1 MTHNEPTAIH
11 RQPFTPKAVRVLSV
25 AVVAMATACGG
36 GGEPAPAF
44 TGSQPVVTVPRPP
57 PPAPQVFSGPVGL
70 TQLSDFPTLGF
81 AYRYTTNSDGSQ
93 PQGPSTPDPTE
104 VIAFSYAAA
113 DRSYEIKIP
122 GFERGRLTLQTANA
136 YGGSHSLSTSPSP
149 TLEVVLLR
157 PGAANPELPPLNYTS
172 FGWWEDPIY
181 TPIPAVVRSNNT
193 GDFAYGVPTDPGD
206 VPVTG
211 SRTYTAVV
219 DGRTSASLGVW
230 YVFGTANLTFD
241 FSKGGLTGNLSLGV
255 NPGGPG
261 HQTFGNFQFAAT
273 SYAVG
278 ATHFSGKFSMPGGV
292 EDGFFEGQ
300 FTGPQA
306 SELMVRWLLPQ
317 SGPQVGATGSLFGV
331 LVGKRQN
338 D

>member
-1 MTHNEPTAIH
+1 MRSIDPPTNH
-11 RQPFTPKAVRVLSV
+11 LRRFTTTAVRSLSTAV
-25 AVVAMATACGG
+25 AVMATACGG
-36 GGEPAPAF
+36 GDEPTPAV
-44 TGSQPVVTVPRPP
+44 TRSRPVVTVPPP
-57 PPAPQVFSGPVGL
+57 VLSGPVGL

-81 AYRYTTNSDGSQ
+81 AYRYTTNADGSQ
-93 PQGPSTPDPTE
+93 ARGPSTPDPTE
-104 VIAFSYAAA
+104 VISISYAAA
-113 DRSYEIKIP
+113 DRSYEINIP
-122 GFERGRLTLQTANA
+122 GFERGRLTLQHANA
-136 YGGSHSLSTSPSP
+136 YGGWHSLSTSPSP
-149 TLEVVLLR
+149 TLGVELYR
-157 PGAANPELPPLNYTS
+157 PGAANPELQLDYTS

-181 TPIPAVVRSNNT
+181 TPIPAIPRSNNT
-193 GDFAYGVPTDPGD
+193 GYFAYGVPTDVGD

-211 SRTYTAVV
+211 SRKYSAVAS
-219 DGRTSASLGVW
+219 GATSASLGVW

-241 FSKGGLTGNLSLGV
+241 FSKGGLAGNLSLGV

-261 HQTFGNFQFAAT
+261 HRDYGNFQFAAT

-278 ATHFSGKFSMPGGV
+278 ATRFSGKFSMPGGI